1 MKYRQDA
8 EMAKTVLVISDLHLG
23 AGPFVEGRKNFLED
37 FHFDE
42 ELIEFLYYYSSGEYA
57 EREVEVVINGDL
69 FDLLAVPFV
78 RYFDDEYWSEKA
90 ALEKL
95 KIVMDAHRTVITA
108 FAKFLSIQNKKIVYI
123 IGNHDAEMLFKGLQ
137 KYLLNSLPEYCREHF
152 VIRVNNKF
160 AYTPVEG
167 VAIMH
172 GHEYEF
178 ANLFDIEESVIEDN
192 QGHEYFVPPWGSYY
206 VLRVINRFKSE
217 RRYVNAVKPVRHF
230 IIHGFIYEPLF
241 TLRFLFASFFYFF
254 MVRFLHLWRQTKNLK
269 SIWNYLKKELAVF
282 RDYEEITQ
290 DYFLEHPNIRALIV
304 GHSHMP
310 CFNEYADGPI
320 FINTGT
326 WTRTHRLG
334 FSERNDGVMLT
345 FAQIDIKKLNS
356 KVQKN
361 DGVKPFEIALNIW
374 KGRNN
379 LPFIEF

>member
-1 MKYRQDA
+1 MKFHQDT
-8 EMAKTVLVISDLHLG
+8 EMDKTVLVISDLHLG

-42 ELIEFLYYYSSGEYA
+42 ELAEFLYYYSSGDYA
-57 EREVEVVINGDL
+57 EREVELVINGDL

-95 KIVMDAHRTVITA
+95 KMVLEAHPQVIISFT
-108 FAKFLSIQNKKIVYI
+108 KFLSIKKKKIVYI

-137 KYLLNSLPEYCREHF
+137 KYFLNCFPEYCRENF
-152 VIRVNNKF
+152 VIRVDNSI
-160 AYTPVEG
+160 AYNPVEG
-167 VAIMH
+167 IAIMH

-178 ANLFDIEESVIEDN
+178 ANLFSINESVIEDN

-206 VLRVINRFKSE
+206 VVRVINKFKGE

-230 IIHGFIYEPLF
+230 IIHGIIYEPLF
-241 TLRFLFASFFYFF
+241 TLRFIFASFFYFF
-254 MVRFLHLWRQTKNLK
+254 MVRFLHLFRQTKNLK
-269 SIWNYLKKELAVF
+269 SIWEYLKKELAVF

-290 DYFLEHPNIRALIV
+290 DYFLEHPHIKALIV

-310 CFNEYADGPI
+310 CFTEYADGPT

-334 FSERNDGVMLT
+334 FSERTDGVMLT
-345 FAQIDIKKLNS
+345 YAQIDHHRSSVKKKHS
-356 KVQKN
+356 K
-361 DGVKPFEIALNIW
+361 GVKPLELSLNIW
-374 KGRNN
+374 KGKNN